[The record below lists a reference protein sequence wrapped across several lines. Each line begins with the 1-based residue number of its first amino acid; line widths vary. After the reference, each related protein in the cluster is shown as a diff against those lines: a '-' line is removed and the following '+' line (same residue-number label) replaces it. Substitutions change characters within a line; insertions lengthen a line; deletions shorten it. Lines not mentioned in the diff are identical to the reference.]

1 VSRGTAQAIRHRLP
15 APAKRA
21 GRRALG
27 LLGRGHVPATEHWI
41 RKVLL
46 EDTERELRALHPPAS
61 SAAEISGETW
71 AGLGWRSY
79 EQLSY
84 PAFDLCAPAD
94 TLPGPF
100 DVVIC
105 EQVLEHVVDPLTA
118 VQSLRRLCAPGGH
131 VLVSTPFL
139 IRLHDAPGD
148 YWRYTPDG
156 LSRLLSSQ
164 GLEPLWVRSWGNR
177 RCLKANLDSWRRY
190 RPWHSLRNEPDLPLV
205 VWALARP
212 RAG

>member
-1 VSRGTAQAIRHRLP
+1 MIAVGGGTAQAIKRRLP

-21 GRRALG
+21 ARQALD
-27 LLGRGHVPATEHWI
+27 LLGRGHVPATDHWI

-46 EDTERELRALHPPAS
+46 EDTGRELRALDPWAS

-71 AGLGWRSY
+71 SGLGWRDY

-84 PAFDLCAPAD
+84 PAFDLCSPEG

-118 VQSLRRLCAPGGH
+118 VRTLRRLCAPGGH

-148 YWRYTPDG
+148 YWRYTPAG
-156 LSRLLSSQ
+156 LSRLLS
-164 GLEPLWVRSWGNR
+164 
-177 RCLKANLDSWRRY
+177 
-190 RPWHSLRNEPDLPLV
+190 
-205 VWALARP
+205 
-212 RAG
+212 